1 MADEIESVR
10 AGLNDLFRAVNKTS
24 TDVQAAV
31 QAVGAGDAVAALF
44 ADLVAR
50 MRGLKSEL
58 KSDLDAVAEQL
69 CAPVELDEL
78 IDESDAIELVEAVRD
93 NDRAHALRMLE
104 RVFESD
110 GDRAHALR
118 MLERVFERDARLVAA
133 IQQATYERPR
143 VAA

>member
-110 GDRAHALR
+110 
-118 MLERVFERDARLVAA
+118 ARLLAA
-133 IQQATYERPR
+133 VQQATFERPR
-143 VAA
+143 LAA